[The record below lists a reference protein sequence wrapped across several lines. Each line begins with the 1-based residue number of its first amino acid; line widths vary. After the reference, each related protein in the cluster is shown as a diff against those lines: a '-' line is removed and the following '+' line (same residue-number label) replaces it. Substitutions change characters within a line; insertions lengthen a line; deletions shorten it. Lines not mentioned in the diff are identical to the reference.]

1 MPAPTMHSPNVG
13 NLMIGKGIVSFQ
25 RNHTGDYFD
34 LGNCTSFVVTPE
46 IENLEHFS
54 SREGVK
60 KKDLVV
66 VLESGGTVKIT
77 MEEFTPH
84 NLALML
90 MGNYDEGAVGGP
102 EVEIFSASEIV
113 GALRC
118 VGTNEVGPKITIDLY
133 NVSFTPD
140 GDLEMISD
148 EWNNMEVTADVLAA
162 TSGPNS
168 GKFGL
173 AKFTNMTLVS

>member
-1 MPAPTMHSPNVG
+1 MHSPNVG

-25 RNHTGDYFD
+25 RNGTGDFFD

-46 IENLEHFS
+46 IETLEHFS
-54 SREGVK
+54 SRAGIK
-60 KKDLVV
+60 LKDLEVP
-66 VLESGGTVKIT
+66 LETGGTVKIV

-90 MGNYDEGAVGGP
+90 MGTYDEGAVGGP
-102 EVEIFSASEIV
+102 EVGIFDATEIV

-118 VGTNEVGPKITIDLY
+118 VGTNDVGPKITIDLY

-148 EWNNMEVTADVLAA
+148 EWNNMEVSASVLAA
-162 TSGPNS
+162 TSGSNS